1 MNNDIPVMPQMDYM
15 ADDRVARLQSMC
27 TMMIDGAPVHK
38 FDHVAQIKINGTQYF
53 TVYRRYNNIYEF
65 VVEDY
70 RGEFHVFMNE
80 PIRSI
85 VSKLLC
91 LSNQEHN
98 DMAVA
103 YATSYGHNS
112 PLYGDDVINMPL
124 SVLQNRYVGVNVNL
138 YNVLWSYQEACDYC
152 NNVLNRM
159 PEPEPMQPMQPMLSP
174 EMGNATKNVSET
186 FNNIL
191 NSGVQYNDIDNGPS
205 VVRLSVFIPDAVQ
218 MTPVKAEAD
227 KKDMSM
233 RHQDIKKRRAEAVAA
248 AKAVAAA
255 EAAVAEAAKAVAVGQ
270 AAVASA
276 IASAVASAAASK
288 VTTGEEKKSKK
299 RRREVSPER
308 TSVDKKEYNL
318 RKNKRRASN
327 M

>member
-1 MNNDIPVMPQMDYM
+1 MSSFMNNDIPPVMPQMDYM
-15 ADDRVARLQSMC
+15 ADDRAARLQNMC
-27 TMMIDGAPVHK
+27 MMMIDGAPVYK
-38 FDHVAQIKINGTQYF
+38 FDHVANIKINGTPYF
-53 TVYRRYNNIYEF
+53 TVYRRYNTIYEF

-85 VSKLLC
+85 VAKLLC

-103 YATSYGHNS
+103 YATSYGHNT

-124 SVLQNRYVGVNVNL
+124 SVVQNRFVGVNVNL

-159 PEPEPMQPMQPMLSP
+159 PEPEPVPEPVQSMPSP
-174 EMGNATKNVSET
+174 EMGNATKSLSET
-186 FNNIL
+186 FNDIL
-191 NSGVQYNDIDNGPS
+191 NSHVQYNDEDGPS
-205 VVRLSVFIPDAVQ
+205 VVRLSVFIPDKVQ
-218 MTPVKAEAD
+218 MTPVRAAAD

-248 AKAVAAA
+248 AKAVVAA
-255 EAAVAEAAKAVAVGQ
+255 EAAVAEAAKAVAAGE

-276 IASAVASAAASK
+276 IASAMSN
-288 VTTGEEKKSKK
+288 VTAGEKKTKK

-318 RKNKRRASN
+318 RRNKRRASN

>member
-1 MNNDIPVMPQMDYM
+1 MNNDIPPVMPQMDYM
-15 ADDRVARLQSMC
+15 ADDRAARLQNMC
-27 TMMIDGAPVHK
+27 MMMIDGAPVYK
-38 FDHVAQIKINGTQYF
+38 FDHVAQIKINGTPYF

-85 VSKLLC
+85 VAKLLC

-103 YATSYGHNS
+103 YATSYGHNT

-124 SVLQNRYVGVNVNL
+124 SVVQNRFVGVNVNL

-159 PEPEPMQPMQPMLSP
+159 PEPEPVPEPVQPMPSP
-174 EMGNATKNVSET
+174 EMGNTTKSLSET
-186 FNNIL
+186 FNDIL
-191 NSGVQYNDIDNGPS
+191 NSHVQYNDANNGSS
-205 VVRLSVFIPDAVQ
+205 VVRLSVFIPDTVQ
-218 MTPVKAEAD
+218 MTPMKAVAD

-248 AKAVAAA
+248 AKAVVAA
-255 EAAVAEAAKAVAVGQ
+255 EAAVAEAAKAVAAGE

-276 IASAVASAAASK
+276 IASAMSN
-288 VTTGEEKKSKK
+288 VTAGEEKKTKK

>member
-15 ADDRVARLQSMC
+15 ADDRAARLQSMC
-27 TMMIDGAPVHK
+27 TMMIDGAPVYK
-38 FDHVAQIKINGTQYF
+38 FDHVANIKINGTPYF

-85 VSKLLC
+85 VAKLLC

-103 YATSYGHNS
+103 YATSYGHNT

-124 SVLQNRYVGVNVNL
+124 SVVQNRFVGVNVNL

-159 PEPEPMQPMQPMLSP
+159 PEPEPAPEPMQAMPSP
-174 EMGNATKNVSET
+174 EMRNVTKNLSET
-186 FNNIL
+186 FNDIL
-191 NSGVQYNDIDNGPS
+191 NSQVQYKDEDVPS
-205 VVRLSVFIPDAVQ
+205 IVRLSVFIPDTAQ
-218 MTPVKAEAD
+218 MTPVRAAAD

-248 AKAVAAA
+248 AKAVAAT
-255 EAAVAEAAKAVAVGQ
+255 EAAVA
-270 AAVASA
+270 SN
-276 IASAVASAAASK
+276 
-288 VTTGEEKKSKK
+288 VTAGEEKKTKK

-318 RKNKRRASN
+318 RKNKRRVSN

>member
-1 MNNDIPVMPQMDYM
+1 MSSFMNNDIPPVMPQMDYM
-15 ADDRVARLQSMC
+15 ADDRTARLQNMC
-27 TMMIDGAPVHK
+27 MMMIDGAPVYK
-38 FDHVAQIKINGTQYF
+38 FDHVANIKINGTPYF

-85 VSKLLC
+85 VAKLLC

-103 YATSYGHNS
+103 YATSYGHNT

-124 SVLQNRYVGVNVNL
+124 SVVQNRFVGVNVNL

-159 PEPEPMQPMQPMLSP
+159 PEPEPVPESVLPMPSP
-174 EMGNATKNVSET
+174 EMGNATKSLSET
-186 FNNIL
+186 FNDIL
-191 NSGVQYNDIDNGPS
+191 NSRVQYNDEDGTS
-205 VVRLSVFIPDAVQ
+205 VVRLSVFIPDTAQ
-218 MTPVKAEAD
+218 MTPMKAAAD

-248 AKAVAAA
+248 AKAVVAA
-255 EAAVAEAAKAVAVGQ
+255 EAAIAEAAKAVAVGE
-270 AAVASA
+270 AAIASA
-276 IASAVASAAASK
+276 IASAMSN
-288 VTTGEEKKSKK
+288 VTAGEKKTKK